1 MAAARSRPDDDIE
14 TAQFG
19 AGVMVLP
26 VAYTKG
32 LEFDAVLDR
41 LSIPIRFATNN
52 YCSINAKL
60 RGL

>member
-1 MAAARSRPDDDIE
+1 MSAELKKHIEIADDDIE

-32 LEFDAVLDR
+32 LEFDAVLLDVYKR
-41 LSIPIRFATNN
+41 QQLAF
-52 YCSINAKL
+52 
-60 RGL
+60 GQE